1 MFKFQSRRLY
11 RTPYLKTGFS
21 NRFAS
26 TLTFLE
32 TTPNGDFTSS
42 SLSVLTAARELG
54 NPIIGVVLNS
64 NLKHDQVK
72 SLPIINKLLFSNNTM
87 FKDNLPE
94 VITPLLSD
102 LIKKKRVS
110 HFLIANNILGKNIL
124 PRLGAIL
131 DIQPI
136 SNVIKI
142 DNDKNTFYRPIYAGN
157 IISQIEAKQPIKL
170 LSIGTSLFPEYSM
183 TNEEST
189 TSNNIEELSLLKD
202 DIEYVVPNVINQEN
216 SNVDENKLPEL
227 TSARVIIAGG
237 AGLKN
242 KENFNNLL
250 YPLAQKFDHAAIGAT
265 RVAVDNGY
273 CPNSIQVGQ
282 TGKIVSPD
290 LYIAI
295 GISGAIQ
302 HLAGMKDSKVIVAI
316 NKDLDAPICKIA
328 DYSIQGDL
336 FEIVPE
342 LINKL

>member
-1 MFKFQSRRLY
+1 MFKLQSRRLSKI
-11 RTPYLKTGFS
+11 PYLMPNFS

-26 TLTFLE
+26 TLAFLE
-32 TTPNGDFTSS
+32 TTLNGDFTSS
-42 SLSVLTAARELG
+42 SLSVLTAAKELG
-54 NPIIGVVLNS
+54 NPIIGLVLNS
-64 NLKHDQVK
+64 NLKQDQVK
-72 SLPIINKLLFSNNTM
+72 SLSVFNKLLFSNNAM

-102 LIKKKRVS
+102 LIKREDVS

-124 PRLGAIL
+124 PRLGAYL

-142 DNDKNTFYRPIYAGN
+142 DSGNNTFYRPIYAGN
-157 IISQIEAKQPIKL
+157 IISQVETQQPIKL
-170 LSIGTSLFPEYSM
+170 LSIGTSLFPEYSIVS
-183 TNEEST
+183 EDIV
-189 TSNNIEELSLLKD
+189 SNNIEELSLSED
-202 DIEYVVPNVINQEN
+202 DIKVSSPQVINQEN
-216 SNVDENKLPEL
+216 SVIDENKLPEL
-227 TSARVIIAGG
+227 TSAKTVIAGG

-242 KENFNNLL
+242 KENFDKLL

-316 NKDLDAPICKIA
+316 NQDLDAPICKIA
-328 DYSIQGDL
+328 DYSLQGDL
-336 FEIVPE
+336 FEVVPE
-342 LINKL
+342 LTNKL